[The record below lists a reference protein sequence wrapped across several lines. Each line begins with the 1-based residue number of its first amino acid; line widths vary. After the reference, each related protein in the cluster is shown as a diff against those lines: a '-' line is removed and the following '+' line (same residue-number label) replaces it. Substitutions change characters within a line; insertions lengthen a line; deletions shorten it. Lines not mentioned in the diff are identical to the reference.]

1 MLSIVLRVLPIEAPS
16 ADLSRVH
23 VVPAKIVA
31 RRNRPISSLHEVR
44 LFANTRVPEMR
55 GGMVNY
61 SALFRSALVALLRN
75 KMRSVL
81 TVLGITIGI
90 AAVICVVA
98 IGKAGQARVEQQL
111 NNLGD
116 NFVWV
121 EAGGRAVNGVRTGT
135 HDTKT
140 LVMADAIAIKNQ
152 VSLIKSVSPN
162 VDDPV
167 QVVYGNQNWHTSY
180 RGVSPEYFEIK
191 RWDLDQGAIFSA
203 DDVDRAADVCVI
215 GRTVRDQLFGV
226 EDPVGKVIRV
236 NGLPCKVVATL
247 HPKGLSLSGQ
257 DQDDTIIIPY
267 TTAQKK
273 LKGITWLDDIL
284 CSAVSQEVVKMAG
297 QEATAVLR
305 DRHHLRP
312 EEEDDFNIRNPED
325 IIQAQLDAS
334 KTLTILLIA
343 IASVSLIVGG
353 IGIMNVMLV
362 SVTERTREIGVRVA
376 VGATEAAIQL
386 QFLGESIMLSLVGGA
401 AGVLFG
407 IFGSYLVGQTLQWPI
422 QMSAESIVVAAL
434 FSIAVGVFFGYYP
447 ARKASLLDP
456 IEALRY
462 E

>member
-1 MLSIVLRVLPIEAPS
+1 
-16 ADLSRVH
+16 
-23 VVPAKIVA
+23 
-31 RRNRPISSLHEVR
+31 
-44 LFANTRVPEMR
+44 
-55 GGMVNY
+55 VNY
-61 SALFRSALVALLRN
+61 GALFRSALVALLRN

-98 IGKAGQARVEQQL
+98 IGNAGQARVEQQL

-116 NFVWV
+116 NFVWI
-121 EAGGRAVNGVRTGT
+121 EAGGRAVNGVQTGT
-135 HDTKT
+135 HDTTT
-140 LVMADAIAIKNQ
+140 LTWADALAVKKQ
-152 VSLIKSVSPN
+152 VALIKSVSAN

-167 QVVYGNQNWHTSY
+167 QVIYGNQNWHTSY
-180 RGVSPEYFEIK
+180 RGVSPEFFDIK
-191 RWDLDQGAIFSA
+191 RWFVDQGAFFSQ
-203 DDVDRAADVCVI
+203 DDVDRVADVCVL
-215 GRTVRDQLFGV
+215 GRTVQQQLFGV
-226 EDPVGKVIRV
+226 EEPVGKVIRV
-236 NGLPCKVVATL
+236 KNLPCKVVATL
-247 HPKGLSLSGQ
+247 HPKGISLSGR
-257 DQDDTIIIPY
+257 DEDDIVILPY

-284 CSAVSQEVVKMAG
+284 CSAVSQDAVKMAG

-334 KTLTILLIA
+334 KTLTVLLIA

-376 VGATEAAIQL
+376 VGATEQAIQL
-386 QFLGESIMLSLVGGA
+386 QFLGESIVLSLVGGA
-401 AGVLFG
+401 AGVLLG

-422 QMSAESIVVAAL
+422 EMSAEAVLVAAM
-434 FSIAVGVFFGYYP
+434 FSVAVGVFFGYYP
-447 ARKASLLDP
+447 ARKASRLDP

>member
-1 MLSIVLRVLPIEAPS
+1 V
-16 ADLSRVH
+16 
-23 VVPAKIVA
+23 
-31 RRNRPISSLHEVR
+31 NR
-44 LFANTRVPEMR
+44 T
-55 GGMVNY
+55 
-61 SALFRSALVALLRN
+61 ALLRSALVALLRN

-90 AAVICVVA
+90 AAVICVVS

-140 LVMADAIAIKNQ
+140 LVMADAVAIKNQ

-180 RGVSPEYFEIK
+180 RGVSPEYFDIK
-191 RWDLDQGAIFSA
+191 RWYVDQGAIFSQ
-203 DDVDRAADVCVI
+203 DDVDRAADVCTI
-215 GRTVRDQLFGV
+215 GRTVREQLFGV
-226 EDPVGKVIRV
+226 EDPIGKVIRV
-236 NGLPCKVVATL
+236 NNLPCKVVATL
-247 HPKGLSLSGQ
+247 HPKGLSLDGR
-257 DQDDTIIIPY
+257 DQDDTIILHY
-267 TTAQKK
+267 TMAQKK

-284 CSAVSQEVVKMAG
+284 CSAVSQGAVKMAG

-376 VGATEAAIQL
+376 VGATEEAIQL
-386 QFLGESIMLSLVGGA
+386 QFLGEAIMLSLVGGV

-407 IFGSYLVGQTLQWPI
+407 ILGSYLVGQTLHWQTE
-422 QMSAESIVVAAL
+422 MSLESVAVAA
-434 FSIAVGVFFGYYP
+434 FFAIAVGVFFGYYP

>member
-1 MLSIVLRVLPIEAPS
+1 M
-16 ADLSRVH
+16 
-23 VVPAKIVA
+23 
-31 RRNRPISSLHEVR
+31 
-44 LFANTRVPEMR
+44 
-55 GGMVNY
+55 NY
-61 SALFRSALVALLRN
+61 GALFGSAVVTLLRN

-116 NFVWV
+116 NFVWI

-135 HDTKT
+135 HGTKT
-140 LVMADAIAIKNQ
+140 LVLADAVAIKNQ
-152 VSLIKSVSPN
+152 IKLIKSVSPN
-162 VDDPV
+162 VDASV
-167 QVVYGNQNWHTSY
+167 QVIYGNQNWFTTY
-180 RGVSPEYFEIK
+180 RGVSPEYFDIR
-191 RWDLDQGAIFSA
+191 RWNIDQGGAFSQ
-203 DDVDRAADVCVI
+203 DDVEHASDVCAI
-215 GRTVRDQLFGV
+215 GRTVRNQLFGV
-226 EDPVGKVIRV
+226 ENPIGKVIRIKD
-236 NGLPCKVVATL
+236 LPFKVVGTL
-247 HPKGLSLSGQ
+247 LPKGLSFSGQ
-257 DQDDTIIIPY
+257 DQDDTILLPY

-273 LKGITWLDDIL
+273 VKGITWLDDIL
-284 CSAVSQEVVKMAG
+284 CSAVSQDSVKIAG
-297 QEATAVLR
+297 QEAGALLR

-325 IIQAQLDAS
+325 IIQAQLEAS

-343 IASVSLIVGG
+343 IASISLVVGG

-376 VGATEAAIQL
+376 VGATEEAIQL
-386 QFLGESIMLSLVGGA
+386 QFLGESVMLSLVGGG
-401 AGVLFG
+401 AGVLLG
-407 IFGSYLVGQTLQWPI
+407 IFGSYLVGKTLQWPME
-422 QMSAESIVVAAL
+422 MSLESVVLASL
-434 FSIAVGVFFGYYP
+434 FSVAVGVFFGYYP

>member
-1 MLSIVLRVLPIEAPS
+1 M
-16 ADLSRVH
+16 
-23 VVPAKIVA
+23 
-31 RRNRPISSLHEVR
+31 NR
-44 LFANTRVPEMR
+44 T
-55 GGMVNY
+55 
-61 SALFRSALVALLRN
+61 ALLRSAIVALLRN

-90 AAVICVVA
+90 AAVICVVS

-116 NFVWV
+116 NFVWI

-152 VSLIKSVSPN
+152 ISLIKSVSPN

-180 RGVSPEYFEIK
+180 RGVSPEYFDIK
-191 RWDLDQGAIFSA
+191 RWDVDQGAIFSQ
-203 DDVDRAADVCVI
+203 DDVDRAADVCAI
-215 GRTVRDQLFGV
+215 GRTVREQLFGV
-226 EDPVGKVIRV
+226 EDPIGKVIRV
-236 NGLPCKVVATL
+236 NNLPCKVVATL
-247 HPKGLSLSGQ
+247 HPKGLSLDGR
-257 DQDDTIIIPY
+257 DQDDTIILPY
-267 TTAQKK
+267 TMAQKK
-273 LKGITWLDDIL
+273 IKGITWLDDIL
-284 CSAVSQEVVKMAG
+284 CSAVSQDAVKMAG

-334 KTLTILLIA
+334 KTLTVLLIA
-343 IASVSLIVGG
+343 IASVSLVVGG

-376 VGATEAAIQL
+376 VGATEEAIQL
-386 QFLGESIMLSLVGGA
+386 QFLGEAIMLSLVGGA

-407 IFGSYLVGQTLQWPI
+407 IFGSYLVGQTLHWRTE
-422 QMSAESIVVAAL
+422 MSLESVAVAAV
-434 FSIAVGVFFGYYP
+434 FAIAVGVFFGYYP

>member
-1 MLSIVLRVLPIEAPS
+1 VRGPS
-16 ADLSRVH
+16 WRLEEQQSAGKRDKRWDARGAGGGEPGFADGVY
-23 VVPAKIVA
+23 PAFISGA
-31 RRNRPISSLHEVR
+31 REYIRGASVNR
-44 LFANTRVPEMR
+44 A
-55 GGMVNY
+55 
-61 SALFRSALVALLRN
+61 ALLRSAVVALLRN

-116 NFVWV
+116 NFVWI

-140 LVMADAIAIKNQ
+140 LVVADAIAIKNQ

-191 RWDLDQGAIFSA
+191 RWYVDQGAIFSQ
-203 DDVDRAADVCVI
+203 DDVDRAADVCTI
-215 GRTVRDQLFGV
+215 GRTVREQLFGV

-236 NGLPCKVVATL
+236 NNLPCKVVATL
-247 HPKGLSLSGQ
+247 HPKGLSLDGR
-257 DQDDTIIIPY
+257 DQDDTVILPY
-267 TTAQKK
+267 TMAQKK

-284 CSAVSQEVVKMAG
+284 CSAVSQDAVKMAG

-312 EEEDDFNIRNPED
+312 EEDDDFNIRNPED
-325 IIQAQLDAS
+325 IIQAQLEAS
-334 KTLTILLIA
+334 KTLTVLLIA

-376 VGATEAAIQL
+376 VGATEEAIQL
-386 QFLGESIMLSLVGGA
+386 QFLGEAVMLSLVGGA
-401 AGVLFG
+401 LGVLFG
-407 IFGSYLVGQTLQWPI
+407 IFGSYLVGQTLHWQT
-422 QMSAESIVVAAL
+422 QMSLESVAVAA
-434 FSIAVGVFFGYYP
+434 FFAIAVGVFFGYYP

>member
-1 MLSIVLRVLPIEAPS
+1 MNYAVLLQ
-16 ADLSRVH
+16 
-23 VVPAKIVA
+23 
-31 RRNRPISSLHEVR
+31 
-44 LFANTRVPEMR
+44 
-55 GGMVNY
+55 
-61 SALFRSALVALLRN
+61 SALVALLRN

-98 IGKAGQARVEQQL
+98 IGKAGQAQVEQQL

-116 NFVWV
+116 NFVWI

-135 HDTKT
+135 HGTKT
-140 LVMADAIAIKNQ
+140 LTFADAVAIKNQ
-152 VSLIKSVSPN
+152 ISLIKSVSPN
-162 VDDPV
+162 VDGPV
-167 QVVYGNQNWHTSY
+167 QIIYGNQNWFTGF
-180 RGVSPEYFEIK
+180 RGVTPEYFDIK
-191 RWDLDQGAIFSA
+191 RWYVDQGAAFSQ
-203 DDVDRAADVCVI
+203 DDVDRAADVCAI

-226 EDPVGKVIRV
+226 EDPIGKVMRV
-236 NGLPCKVVATL
+236 KDLPCRVVATL
-247 HPKGLSLSGQ
+247 HPKGLSVSGQ
-257 DQDDTIIIPY
+257 DQDDTILMPY

-273 LKGITWLDDIL
+273 IKGTTWLDDIL
-284 CSAVSQEVVKMAG
+284 CSAVSQAAVKVAG
-297 QEATAVLR
+297 QEAAAVLR
-305 DRHHLRP
+305 DRHHLRA

-325 IIQAQLDAS
+325 IIQAQLEAS
-334 KTLTILLIA
+334 RTLTVLLIA
-343 IASVSLIVGG
+343 IASISLVVGG

-376 VGATEAAIQL
+376 VGATEEAIQL
-386 QFLGESIMLSLVGGA
+386 QFLGESVMLSLVGGA

-407 IFGSYLVGQTLQWPI
+407 VVGSYLVGQTLRWPM
-422 QMSAESIVVAAL
+422 QMSLESVVIAAV

>member
-1 MLSIVLRVLPIEAPS
+1 
-16 ADLSRVH
+16 
-23 VVPAKIVA
+23 
-31 RRNRPISSLHEVR
+31 
-44 LFANTRVPEMR
+44 
-55 GGMVNY
+55 VNY
-61 SALFRSALVALLRN
+61 AVLLQSALVALLRN

-98 IGKAGQARVEQQL
+98 IGKAGQAQVEQQL

-116 NFVWV
+116 NFVWI

-135 HDTKT
+135 HGTKT
-140 LVMADAIAIKNQ
+140 LTFADAVAIKNQ
-152 VSLIKSVSPN
+152 ISLIKSVSPN
-162 VDDPV
+162 VDGPV
-167 QVVYGNQNWHTSY
+167 QIIYGNQNWFTGF
-180 RGVSPEYFEIK
+180 RGVTPEYFDIK
-191 RWDLDQGAIFSA
+191 RWYVDQGAAFSQ
-203 DDVDRAADVCVI
+203 DDVDRAADVCAI

-226 EDPVGKVIRV
+226 EDPIGKVMRV
-236 NGLPCKVVATL
+236 KDLPCKVVATL
-247 HPKGLSLSGQ
+247 HPKGLSVSGQ
-257 DQDDTIIIPY
+257 DQDDTILMPY

-273 LKGITWLDDIL
+273 IKGTTWLDDIL
-284 CSAVSQEVVKMAG
+284 CSAVSQAAVKVAG
-297 QEATAVLR
+297 QEAAAVLR
-305 DRHHLRP
+305 DRHHLRA

-325 IIQAQLDAS
+325 IIQAQLEAS
-334 KTLTILLIA
+334 RTLTVLLIA
-343 IASVSLIVGG
+343 VASISLVVGG

-376 VGATEAAIQL
+376 VGATEEAIQL
-386 QFLGESIMLSLVGGA
+386 QFLGESVMLSLVGGA

-407 IFGSYLVGQTLQWPI
+407 VVGSYLVGQTLRWPM
-422 QMSAESIVVAAL
+422 QMSLESVVIAAV